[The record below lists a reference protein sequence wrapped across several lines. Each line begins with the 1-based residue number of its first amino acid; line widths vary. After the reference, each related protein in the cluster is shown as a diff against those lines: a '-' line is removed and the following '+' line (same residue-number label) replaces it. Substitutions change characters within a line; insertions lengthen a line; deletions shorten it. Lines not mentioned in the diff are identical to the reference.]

1 MNSEEVFCRVGK
13 IWKKYLVVDYWI
25 GEIKMTGF
33 ILEAILYDFLIV
45 ADESWGCCWL
55 CKPK

>member
-13 IWKKYLVVDYWI
+13 IWKKYLVVDYCI

-33 ILEAILYDFLIV
+33 VLEVILYDFLMV
-45 ADESWGCCWL
+45 ADESRGCC
-55 CKPK
+55 